1 MSRRSRDAPPVSGKY
16 RAVWLFAL
24 FDLPVTTVAKRR
36 AYARFRKLL
45 LKHGFCKL
53 QFSVYA
59 RYHASEE
66 ASQTIR
72 SIIKGHLPPE
82 GQVRLLMVTDGQFGK
97 QQVFYGKKK
106 AKTEDAPQQFM
117 LF

>member
-1 MSRRSRDAPPVSGKY
+1 M
-16 RAVWLFAL
+16 WLFAL
-24 FDLPVTTVAKRR
+24 FDLPVKTKANRR

-45 LKHGFCKL
+45 LTQGFSQL

-59 RYHASEE
+59 RYYRTEE
-66 ASQTIR
+66 ACDPVRSTIR
-72 SIIKGHLPPE
+72 SHLPDD

-97 QQVFYGKKK
+97 QQVFQGKKSRH
-106 AKTEDAPQQFM
+106 AEDAPTQFV